1 MHFRILF
8 FLYVTLGIFGKFS
21 SQRTRAS
28 SPFGH
33 ELLHR
38 LYTMYILK
46 VRHRYTSSL
55 TRWFRVYVVR
65 GAWLAVT
72 GCEDAGGRHD
82 CVRHLLAAAARVHY
96 SH

>member
-1 MHFRILF
+1 
-8 FLYVTLGIFGKFS
+8 
-21 SQRTRAS
+21 
-28 SPFGH
+28 
-33 ELLHR
+33 
-38 LYTMYILK
+38 MYILK